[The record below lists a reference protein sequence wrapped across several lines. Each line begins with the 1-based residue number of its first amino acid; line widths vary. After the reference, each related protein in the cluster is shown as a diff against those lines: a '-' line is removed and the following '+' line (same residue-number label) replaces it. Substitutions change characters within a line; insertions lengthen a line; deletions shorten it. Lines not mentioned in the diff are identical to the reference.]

1 MKQRFYIF
9 KRRKT
14 WYFEDGQSGEQK
26 SLGTQD
32 KSEAVRLL
40 EIKRQSASNPA
51 FNQLMLK
58 TCLSFN
64 DGLLAKRTWT
74 EVMNQI
80 QSHGKE
86 STQSRCKIAVA
97 NKAFD
102 RIRNKKLIETTSDD
116 LLLILRG
123 CRVSVNHYL
132 RRFHNLAL
140 GLGWLPTPI
149 LPSKLWPKP
158 KCKDKRAITVAE
170 HQAILDAEKNA
181 ERSLYYQLLW
191 ETGAAQTDAAFLR
204 AEQIDWKARTLA
216 FQRKKTE
223 SWCGLAIGGAL
234 EKILQQLPKEGPFFP
249 SISKTRA
256 NDRASEFYRRV
267 KLLEIKGVSLHSY
280 RYAWAERAKCVGFPE
295 RFAQQALGHNS
306 KAVHRYY
313 SKNALVTVPSLED
326 YAQEQKGKTG

>member
-58 TCLSFN
+58 TCLSFH

-132 RRFHNLAL
+132 RPHS
-140 GLGWLPTPI
+140 TP
-149 LPSKLWPKP
+149 
-158 KCKDKRAITVAE
+158 
-170 HQAILDAEKNA
+170 
-181 ERSLYYQLLW
+181 
-191 ETGAAQTDAAFLR
+191 
-204 AEQIDWKARTLA
+204 
-216 FQRKKTE
+216 
-223 SWCGLAIGGAL
+223 
-234 EKILQQLPKEGPFFP
+234 
-249 SISKTRA
+249 
-256 NDRASEFYRRV
+256 
-267 KLLEIKGVSLHSY
+267 
-280 RYAWAERAKCVGFPE
+280 
-295 RFAQQALGHNS
+295 QAL
-306 KAVHRYY
+306 A
-313 SKNALVTVPSLED
+313 
-326 YAQEQKGKTG
+326 